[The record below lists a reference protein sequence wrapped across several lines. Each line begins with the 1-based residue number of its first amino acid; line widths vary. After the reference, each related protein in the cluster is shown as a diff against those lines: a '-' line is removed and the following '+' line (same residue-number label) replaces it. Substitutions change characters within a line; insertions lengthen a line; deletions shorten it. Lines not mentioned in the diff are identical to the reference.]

1 MDGQNCTMPTIMV
14 SQNYIHFFS
23 QRTIQSHERG
33 IRQMDI
39 RLHRH
44 KARESTKAG
53 TEQVDWEKAWLKM
66 GNQSGNNC
74 WKVKHE
80 TKNHLTV

>member
-44 KARESTKAG
+44 KAREST
-53 TEQVDWEKAWLKM
+53 EQVDWEKAWLKM